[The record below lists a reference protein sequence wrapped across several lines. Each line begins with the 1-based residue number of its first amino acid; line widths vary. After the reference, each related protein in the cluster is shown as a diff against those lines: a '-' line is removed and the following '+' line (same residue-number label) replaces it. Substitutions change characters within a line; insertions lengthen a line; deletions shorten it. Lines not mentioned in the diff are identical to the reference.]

1 MYPAVQK
8 SRKVHKQVEACLS
21 FRSERIKQMK
31 TLVSFRTSFSARLVC
46 AVVVTLGTVAVATP
60 AFCGPIHDAA
70 RKGDVKKVKEFLA
83 SDSKLVN
90 DKDKNGDTPLHQ
102 AALHGQIAVAQ
113 VLIDAGADVNARN
126 NYAPF
131 IPDDLGKEFSSS
143 NHQDPVILLHSQ
155 ASNTTHALNTQ
166 GVTANDL
173 KDGYTPLDLAEFA
186 ANHNKLVQLLVAH
199 GADVNARAT
208 SGATPLFW
216 AVMRDQKD
224 DVKFLLDHGANPNIP
239 DAYGNTILDCA
250 IHLGFQSEVGL
261 LVDKG
266 ADVNAKDQK
275 LNRPLTYALQLS
287 EDTAVS
293 ILKKHGAHE

>member
-1 MYPAVQK
+1 
-8 SRKVHKQVEACLS
+8 
-21 FRSERIKQMK
+21 MK
-31 TLVSFRTSFSARLVC
+31 TLISFHVPCSRRL
-46 AVVVTLGTVAVATP
+46 AAALALALGAVTLATP

-70 RKGDVKKVKEFLA
+70 RKGDVKKVKELLA
-83 SDSKLVN
+83 SDPKLIS

-113 VLIDAGADVNARN
+113 VLIDAGANVNAKN

-131 IPDDLGKEFSSS
+131 IPDDLGKEFSSN

-166 GVTANDL
+166 GVTENDL

-224 DVKFLLDHGANPNIP
+224 DVNFLLDHGANPNIP

-250 IHLGFQSEVGL
+250 IRLGFQSEVGL

-266 ADVNAKDQK
+266 ADVNAKDQQT
-275 LNRPLTYALQLS
+275 NRPLTYALQLS
-287 EDTAVS
+287 ENTAVS

>member
-1 MYPAVQK
+1 
-8 SRKVHKQVEACLS
+8 
-21 FRSERIKQMK
+21 MK
-31 TLVSFRTSFSARLVC
+31 TLINFHTSFAARTLR
-46 AVVVTLGTVAVATP
+46 AVAVSLAAVTLATP
-60 AFCGPIHDAA
+60 AFCGPIQDAA
-70 RKGDVKKVKEFLA
+70 RKGDVKKVKELLA

-90 DKDKNGDTPLHQ
+90 DKDKNGDTALHQ
-102 AALHGQIAVAQ
+102 AALHGQLAVAQ
-113 VLIDAGADVNARN
+113 VLIDAGANVNAKN
-126 NYAPF
+126 NYPPF
-131 IPDDLGKEFSSS
+131 VPDDLGKQFSTS

-155 ASNTTHALNTQ
+155 AVNTTNALNTQ
-166 GVTANDL
+166 GVTANEL

-186 ANHNKLVQLLVAH
+186 VNHNKVVQLLVAH
-199 GADVNARAT
+199 GADVNARAA

-250 IHLGFQSEVGL
+250 LHLGFQSEVGL

-266 ADVNAKDQK
+266 ADVNAQDANQM
-275 LNRPLTYALQLS
+275 RPLAYAMQAN

-293 ILKKHGAHE
+293 VLKKHGAHQ